1 MPALFQLLGNYSIL
15 SIAILSLPARCAE
28 AAAVTNTYVGSSN
41 NRVRLHDGWKFWRSE
56 EIPDKIVYDLRSDAD
71 DDGLSILKNWI
82 LPTANEFI
90 INPDNHH
97 ERPSGQ
103 PDLDIDYVKRS
114 YDDTDWGNITV
125 PHDWAVEL
133 GFLDDD
139 DIIPRSMGQLPVH
152 GVGYYRRTLQISRK
166 DLGEKTI
173 FLEFDGAMSYPM
185 VWVNEQ
191 LVGGWVY
198 GYTSF
203 RLDITKYLN
212 TGDNYLAVRVENP
225 RGAFERWYTGAGLYR
240 NVWLAKVDNTHVQRW
255 GTIVT
260 TRDVSTRTA
269 TIDLSV
275 QVDNKRAAKVDATV
289 ATHVYELEPETG
301 RQGRR
306 VASFPRRTITIG
318 SSETA
323 QVNGSVRIRNP
334 RLWGPPPSQS
344 PHMYLAITQIWQ
356 GKSLVDSYETRFGVR
371 SLTYDSNNG
380 LLVNNQPVRIQGVNQ
395 HHDLGALGA
404 AFNKRAATRQL
415 EMLQELGTNAIRM
428 AHNPPAPELLD
439 LCDQMGFLIINEIF
453 DCWKEGK
460 RDLDYHLLF
469 NDWHEPDLRALIRR
483 DRNHPSVFAW
493 SYGNEVIEQTDDDAG
508 SEISYTLR
516 AIVHEEDP
524 TRLGTFS
531 MDKATP
537 ASELASTAD
546 LISLNY
552 QGEGMRY
559 GPAYA
564 HLTSGTRKT
573 PQYGP
578 FHQAYPDKL
587 ILGSEVASSLS
598 LRGSFVFPVTRYNSA
613 PVNNTSGA
621 DARTSA
627 VSAYELYTAEA
638 GSSADR
644 VFLTQDENE
653 FVAGGFV
660 WTGWDYIGEPY
671 WCRSCRSG
679 YWGIIDLAGFKKER
693 FWLYQAR
700 WRPNLP
706 MAHIVPH
713 WNWPDR
719 RGKVTPVH
727 VFTSG
732 DEAELFINGNSQGR
746 FKRQEFEYRF
756 RWDNVTY
763 EPGEVR
769 VMTYKDGKQ
778 WAEHTVQTASNATSL
793 RLSADRSQILSD
805 GEDLSFI
812 TVEIVDSD
820 GLIVPTA
827 DNEIK
832 FSISGPGKLLATDNG
847 FPADYAS
854 FTSSERKAFNGLCLG
869 IVSALSGNSGK
880 ITVKV
885 ESNGLESGEIQ
896 LVAV

>member
-1 MPALFQLLGNYSIL
+1 MLTLSEILGAWSVF
-15 SIAILSLPARCAE
+15 SIAIFPLSARCAE
-28 AAAVTNTYVGSSN
+28 AAGVTNTYDGSSDT
-41 NRVRLHDGWKFWRSE
+41 RVRLHDNWKFWRSE
-56 EIPDKIVYDLRSDAD
+56 KIPDKIVYERRSDAD
-71 DDGLSILKNWI
+71 DDGLSIVKDWI

-90 INPDNHH
+90 INRDDHH
-97 ERPSGQ
+97 EWPSEQ
-103 PDLDIDYVKRS
+103 PDIDIDYVKKA
-114 YDDTDWGNITV
+114 YDDTDWANVTV
-125 PHDWAVEL
+125 PHDWAIEL

-152 GVGYYRRTLQISRK
+152 GVGYYRRTLQVTAE
-166 DLGEKTI
+166 DLGKKTI

-185 VWVNEQ
+185 IWVNEQ
-191 LVGGWVY
+191 LVGGWAF

-225 RGAFERWYTGAGLYR
+225 RGASERWYTGAGLYR
-240 NVWLAKVDNTHVQRW
+240 NAWLTKVDKTHVKRW
-255 GTIVT
+255 GTVVT
-260 TRDVSTRTA
+260 TKEVSKRTA
-269 TIDLSV
+269 TVDLSV
-275 QVDNKRAAKVDATV
+275 QVDNQKDDSVDVTV
-289 ATHVYELEPETG
+289 ATHVYELESETG
-301 RQGRR
+301 QQGRR
-306 VASFPRRTITIG
+306 VASFPRQTITIG

-344 PHMYLAITQIWQ
+344 PRMYLAVTQIWQ
-356 GKSLVDSYETRFGVR
+356 GKSLLDSYETRFGVR
-371 SLTYDSNNG
+371 SLTYDPNNG
-380 LLVNNQPVRIQGVNQ
+380 LLVNNQPIRIQGVNQ

-415 EMLQELGTNAIRM
+415 EMLQELGANAIRM

-439 LCDQMGFLIINEIF
+439 LCDQMGFLVINEIF

-460 RDLDYHLLF
+460 RDFDYHLLF

-508 SEISYTLR
+508 SDISYALR
-516 AIVHEEDP
+516 AIVHQEDT
-524 TRLGTFS
+524 TRPGTFS
-531 MDKATP
+531 MDKAAP

-546 LISLNY
+546 MISLNY

-559 GPAYA
+559 GPAYT

-598 LRGSFVFPVTRYNSA
+598 LRGSFVFPVTPYNSA
-613 PVNNTSGA
+613 PVNNTSGG
-621 DARTSA
+621 DAQTSA

-644 VFLTQDENE
+644 VFLTQDQNK

-700 WRPNLP
+700 WRPDLP

-732 DEAELFINGNSQGR
+732 DEAELFINGDSQGR
-746 FKRQEFEYRF
+746 LKRQEFEYRF

-769 VMTYKDGKQ
+769 VMTYKEGKQ
-778 WAEHTVQTASNATSL
+778 WAEDTVRTTSNATSL
-793 RLSADRSQILSD
+793 RLSADRSRILSD
-805 GEDLSFI
+805 GEDLSFLS
-812 TVEIVDSD
+812 VEIVDSS
-820 GLIVPTA
+820 GQRVPNA
-827 DNEIK
+827 DNKIK

-847 FPADYAS
+847 FPADYTS
-854 FTSSERKAFNGLCLG
+854 FKSPERKAFNGLCLG
-869 IVSALSGNSGK
+869 IISSLPSNVGK

-885 ESNGLESGEIQ
+885 ESDGLGSAEIQ